1 MYSQSYGFS
10 VNGDTNIAFSVPTG
24 AAYAGAA
31 SFPLHAGQNTVVLP
45 VRSQTGYTNDYV
57 LNIAAPGDCT
67 LTVSPTSGNVKR
79 GDTNGDGIINI
90 IDLANVQK
98 HLLRIITLSG
108 NDFIA
113 ADTNG
118 DGLITII
125 DLANIQKHLLRIIS
139 LD

>member
-1 MYSQSYGFS
+1 M
-10 VNGDTNIAFSVPTG
+10 
-24 AAYAGAA
+24 
-31 SFPLHAGQNTVVLP
+31 P